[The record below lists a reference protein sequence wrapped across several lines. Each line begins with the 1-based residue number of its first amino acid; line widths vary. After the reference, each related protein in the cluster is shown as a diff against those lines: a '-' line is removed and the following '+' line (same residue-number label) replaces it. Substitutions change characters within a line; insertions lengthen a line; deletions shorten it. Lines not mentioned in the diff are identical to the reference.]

1 MGKSF
6 SLPLA
11 ITLLASLS
19 SCTGIHYKTFRNGF
33 SGVEGDINPKTRIF
47 LVGGGYPN
55 ATFAREVA
63 NQKEYWLSQGYSKE
77 QIACYYVPPPTD
89 LIDEKGEVL
98 KDTQQAE
105 VLKQF
110 EHLKHSVEDCFM
122 ASTKSLIRHIESLQK
137 ENPSSIYIYITG
149 HGLPPLKHLSYV
161 SISSKKSD
169 KESDVND
176 WIKDMND
183 RIKVEKFKRKWKKIL
198 SLEQWAN
205 TYSLQMA
212 AVRKKAFDTYYFMD
226 PSAMAYEFAE
236 DNPNAVNDYLL
247 TPGGL
252 SNALNKLPHSTKK
265 YLVLMGCYSGGF
277 ILPPQQAPQGHT
289 LQNVQNI
296 SVLTASSSIK
306 VSFINPND
314 LKTFYGESYFKN
326 LKNLNKNKTFDSID
340 WKELLKETKES
351 VLQKEKSLKIDP
363 KFFSD
368 PQFFSNMKN

>member
-1 MGKSF
+1 
-6 SLPLA
+6 
-11 ITLLASLS
+11 
-19 SCTGIHYKTFRNGF
+19 
-33 SGVEGDINPKTRIF
+33 
-47 LVGGGYPN
+47 
-55 ATFAREVA
+55 
-63 NQKEYWLSQGYSKE
+63 
-77 QIACYYVPPPTD
+77 
-89 LIDEKGEVL
+89 
-98 KDTQQAE
+98 
-105 VLKQF
+105 
-110 EHLKHSVEDCFM
+110 
-122 ASTKSLIRHIESLQK
+122 
-137 ENPSSIYIYITG
+137 
-149 HGLPPLKHLSYV
+149 
-161 SISSKKSD
+161 
-169 KESDVND
+169 
-176 WIKDMND
+176 
-183 RIKVEKFKRKWKKIL
+183 
-198 SLEQWAN
+198 
-205 TYSLQMA
+205 
-212 AVRKKAFDTYYFMD
+212 
-226 PSAMAYEFAE
+226 MAYEFAE

-363 KFFSD
+363 KLFSD